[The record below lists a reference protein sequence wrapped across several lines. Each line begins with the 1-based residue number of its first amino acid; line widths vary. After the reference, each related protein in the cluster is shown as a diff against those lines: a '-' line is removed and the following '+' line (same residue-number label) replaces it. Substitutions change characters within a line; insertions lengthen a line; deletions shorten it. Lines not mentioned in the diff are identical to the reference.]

1 MGDFEGQNS
10 CPVLRGKRNDRETTR
25 LLTGEGHVK
34 GAACVVAYIDGYF
47 RSVLIRCE
55 GLLGV
60 LAESEV
66 ISVLA
71 VLES

>member
-1 MGDFEGQNS
+1 M
-10 CPVLRGKRNDRETTR
+10 
-25 LLTGEGHVK
+25 GEGHVK